1 MIQLKHILQEISLSG
16 VTPYANSFTWADAG
30 NGAYEDTVYCD
41 KVPVTFTFAKDTGHQ
56 SPDRKE
62 YVFAF
67 MTPAHDTGWGG
78 TDWTVSHERSS
89 SAGQLNYMRL
99 MATSKEALL
108 SFIRTYAPTAVDVAG
123 YDTAQSKTQ
132 QKTRIYKTLL
142 DAHAAEITA
151 AGYTILMERDKLWL
165 VRKSTADATGV
176 ADTIDTSKIKIKN
189 MEVNGLLVFVPH
201 YGEERMGAFRLRPVQ
216 DGYKV
221 KETVLY
227 DRFRNQGI
235 GKGLYR
241 FMIRKLQSQG
251 KRLYSDDYQ
260 SADAAK
266 VWDALVRDGVAVKL
280 PNGTY
285 ASAE

>member
-1 MIQLKHILQEISLSG
+1 MIHLKHILQEISLSG
-16 VTPYANSFTWADAG
+16 VTPYANSFTWGTAG
-30 NGAYEDTVYCD
+30 VPGWEDVVQCD
-41 KVPVTFTFAKDTGHQ
+41 GVSVTFTFSPVMNSKDA
-56 SPDRKE
+56 DAKE
-62 YVFAF
+62 YAFSF
-67 MTPAHDTGWGG
+67 MTPASDGG
-78 TDWTVSHERSS
+78 DWTVSHERSN

-99 MATSKEALL
+99 MATSMQAIL
-108 SFIRTYAPTAVDVAG
+108 SFIRTYAPDAIDVVG
-123 YDTAQSKTQ
+123 YDTNSTKAA
-132 QKTRIYKTLL
+132 QKTRIYKSLL
-142 DAHAAEITA
+142 DTSSADIAA
-151 AGYTILMERDKLWL
+151 AGYTVLQERDKLWL
-165 VRKSTADATGV
+165 VRKSTADTTGTQ
-176 ADTIDTSKIKIKN
+176 DKLDTSKIKIKN

-216 DGYKV
+216 DGYKI

-260 SADAAK
+260 SADAAN
-266 VWDALVRDGVAVKL
+266 VWNALVRDGVAVKL

-285 ASAE
+285 ASTE

>member
-1 MIQLKHILQEISLSG
+1 MIHLKHILQEISLSG

-132 QKTRIYKTLL
+132 QKTRIYKALL
-142 DAHAAEITA
+142 DTSSADIAA
-151 AGYTILMERDKLWL
+151 AGYTVLQERDKLWL
-165 VRKSTADATGV
+165 VRKSTADTTGTQ
-176 ADTIDTSKIKIKN
+176 DKLDTSKIKIKN

-216 DGYKV
+216 DGYKI

-227 DRFRNQGI
+227 DRFRNRGI

-260 SADAAK
+260 SADAAN
-266 VWDALVRDGVAVKL
+266 VWNALVRDGVAVKL